1 MPITIEARAYGP
13 DSSPEEAQAIRERVY
28 LLEGDIIL
36 YREMPVQSQFHLD
49 LFEAKLNELTAQ
61 RQGFAILLDLTE
73 AQSPSAE
80 TRERLRQIFSAL
92 AKGNKMRAVAVFTG
106 KNFLLNIAAKFVLH
120 GMGVKLSTVHRTK
133 EEAISVLREGS

>member
-13 DSSPEEAQAIRERVY
+13 ESSAEEAQAIRDRVY
-28 LLEGDIIL
+28 LLEGDIIM

-49 LFEAKLNELTAQ
+49 IFEAKLNELSAQ
-61 RQGFAILLDLTE
+61 HQAFSLLLDLSE

-80 TRERLRQIFSAL
+80 TRARLRQVFSSL
-92 AKGNKMRAVAVFTG
+92 TKMRAVAVFTG

-133 EEAISVLREGS
+133 DEALSVLRQGA